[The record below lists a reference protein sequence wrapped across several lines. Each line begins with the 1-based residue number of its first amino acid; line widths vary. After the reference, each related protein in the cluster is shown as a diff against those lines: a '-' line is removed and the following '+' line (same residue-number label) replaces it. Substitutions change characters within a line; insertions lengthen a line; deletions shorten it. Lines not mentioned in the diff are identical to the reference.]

1 MQDPVFS
8 IQCISWCMYVLVCMY
23 YRVIMLQ
30 YEGNPGT
37 YVDNQFLCMCKL
49 VKGYENFTSFDYQ
62 RCFMINQCTRV
73 NTGWSSLN
81 FMRFIYRVK
90 IDACRTCILIEF
102 RKYFLNTYVV
112 SLNSD
117 F

>member
-1 MQDPVFS
+1 
-8 IQCISWCMYVLVCMY
+8 MYVLVCMC
-23 YRVIMLQ
+23 YRVIM
-30 YEGNPGT
+30 YEGNSGT
-37 YVDNQFLCMCKL
+37 CVDNQFLCMCKL
-49 VKGYENFTSFDYQ
+49 VKGYENFTSSDYQ

-73 NTGWSSLN
+73 NTGWFSLN

-90 IDACRTCILIEF
+90 IDACRTCILIKF
-102 RKYFLNTYVV
+102 HKYFLNMYLV